1 MLKKQIITTEEF
13 YSTGELSRRIVEEN
27 EFIEDTPLQ
36 MPYQMPYEP
45 GDTKLDE
52 QWWREATCTTTSP
65 VQMGTT
71 STITVSHNSMEDQ
84 DGKN

>member
-1 MLKKQIITTEEF
+1 MLKHQTITTEEF
-13 YSTGELSRRIVEEN
+13 YSTGELSKRIVEEN

-65 VQMGTT
+65 AQTG
-71 STITVSHNSMEDQ
+71 TITVSHNSMEDQ